1 MNSLYYKLEKAW
13 TIIRWLDKARWSK
26 GASSSL
32 IPGPIFDSLD
42 ACDQILTHWLCYIT
56 DQQRPWQ
63 DVWQQGGPI
72 FAEIVKHYKRT
83 SNADEL
89 LSILREFSEPSE
101 PGKVDALVSK
111 QRTTYGKRI
120 TFTPRYGVHILS
132 IFRTLSTLLNYQNN
146 IFKYLSHNSPF
157 ILRYTKTEDDTP
169 TLRMVFLLY
178 ILSYERIYKGITSF
192 HKQKDEIEEDLRRRQ
207 CDLENLFKTEEGLES
222 AYFDWI
228 KLRFLKRLWAGFRD
242 YVKPGSYF
250 EPLFL
255 NALKDIKEE
264 AILSYFLHNRKEMLC
279 SLELPGDTW
288 NLKFN
293 QKLFNKNINN
303 PSELRQYYKRL
314 RAEGRLSDEFYPEQF
329 DVSFDF
335 TPRMCGLGNE
345 FLCPFKNSLKLYG
358 YCFGD
363 VGEGKLCPVSKIIAG
378 YESDC
383 FPQECP
389 IKSKEIEDICSG
401 CGWNIE

>member
-120 TFTPRYGVHILS
+120 TFTPSV
-132 IFRTLSTLLNYQNN
+132 
-146 IFKYLSHNSPF
+146 
-157 ILRYTKTEDDTP
+157 
-169 TLRMVFLLY
+169 VF
-178 ILSYERIYKGITSF
+178 
-192 HKQKDEIEEDLRRRQ
+192 
-207 CDLENLFKTEEGLES
+207 
-222 AYFDWI
+222 
-228 KLRFLKRLWAGFRD
+228 
-242 YVKPGSYF
+242 P
-250 EPLFL
+250 
-255 NALKDIKEE
+255 
-264 AILSYFLHNRKEMLC
+264 
-279 SLELPGDTW
+279 
-288 NLKFN
+288 
-293 QKLFNKNINN
+293 
-303 PSELRQYYKRL
+303 
-314 RAEGRLSDEFYPEQF
+314 
-329 DVSFDF
+329 
-335 TPRMCGLGNE
+335 
-345 FLCPFKNSLKLYG
+345 
-358 YCFGD
+358 
-363 VGEGKLCPVSKIIAG
+363 
-378 YESDC
+378 
-383 FPQECP
+383 
-389 IKSKEIEDICSG
+389 
-401 CGWNIE
+401 